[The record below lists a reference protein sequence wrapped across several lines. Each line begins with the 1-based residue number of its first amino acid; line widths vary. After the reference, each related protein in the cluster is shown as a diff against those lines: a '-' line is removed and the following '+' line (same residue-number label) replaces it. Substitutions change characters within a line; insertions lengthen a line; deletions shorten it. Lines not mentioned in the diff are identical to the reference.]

1 MKARSA
7 EQSVY
12 HIYVFPEN
20 TGTRQV
26 DFYPVERSIVKT
38 ENPKKTEHILWID
51 GLRGIACFLI
61 FAHHL
66 ALHFYPSVYY
76 GELETPH
83 LPHRIDVRLATSPLG
98 VIINGNFFLCVFLL
112 ISAYLTASGI
122 MRYERADLPRG
133 VFQAFIKRWPRL
145 MFPALATGLLNY
157 VTVSLLYRTGLSG
170 VAPTQSLPELLLHS
184 ILIQWFTMDSS
195 VLGPFWM
202 LHLLLLGSWAI
213 MLLSIP
219 AALLKK
225 RRAVLW
231 VAYVLFLIPAA
242 RISHYFFC
250 MQLGLILAYGHA
262 FGKQPA
268 SGPRT
273 RLAGGFCIAAGL
285 FLGGYPS
292 FAIPH
297 NGYRIFDFLLYN
309 IDEAYQLIHST
320 GALLLVYGLFLIYS
334 RKKDGILTARP
345 FQWLGKRS
353 YSVFLVHVIVINT
366 FSYLLSEK
374 LLACGVGY
382 LTSVI
387 ITVPLTVAL
396 VLLLSALFY
405 RFAEQPCAKLTAK
418 LVALLTKRRPSE
430 AG

>member
-1 MKARSA
+1 MA
-7 EQSVY
+7 
-12 HIYVFPEN
+12 N
-20 TGTRQV
+20 TE
-26 DFYPVERSIVKT
+26 D
-38 ENPKKTEHILWID
+38 PKKTEHIPWID

-61 FAHHL
+61 FAHHF

-76 GELETPH
+76 GDFETPH
-83 LPHRIDVRLATSPLG
+83 LPHMIDVRLATSPLG

-122 MRYERADLPRG
+122 MRLQCADLPRG

-145 MFPALATGLLNY
+145 MFPAFSAGLLNY

-170 VAPTQSLPELLLHS
+170 VAPAQSLPELLLHS

-213 MLLSIP
+213 MFLSVP
-219 AALLKK
+219 AVLVKK
-225 RRAVLW
+225 HRAVLL
-231 VAYVLFLIPAA
+231 AFYVLFLIPAA
-242 RISHYFFC
+242 RISHYLFC
-250 MQLGLILAYGHA
+250 MQLGLILAYCHT
-262 FGKQPA
+262 FGKQPDA
-268 SGPRT
+268 GPRT
-273 RLAGGFCIAAGL
+273 RLVGGLCIAAGL

-297 NGYRIFDFLLYN
+297 NCYRIFDFLLYN
-309 IDEAYQLIHST
+309 IDEAYQLIHSA
-320 GALLLVYGLFLIYS
+320 GALLLFLGLFLIYR
-334 RKKDGILTARP
+334 RKKDGILTSRP

-374 LLACGVGY
+374 LLTRGVGY
-382 LTSVI
+382 LTAVI
-387 ITVPLTVAL
+387 ITASLTAVL

-405 RFAEQPCAKLTAK
+405 RVAEQPCAKLTAK
-418 LVALLTKRRPSE
+418 LVALLTGRRQSG